1 MFSPATRRKRDLL
14 KDTVNKAK
22 DRYRTVSDSK
32 TTGWDFFNKN
42 KNDRLESLFYF
53 KDFGIFGKG
62 GRSGLIPM
70 IFRSYSERVVNN
82 SWFY

>member
-42 KNDRLESLFYF
+42 
-53 KDFGIFGKG
+53 IGKK
-62 GRSGLIPM
+62 SKIMLVLLIKKCCHE
-70 IFRSYSERVVNN
+70 Y
-82 SWFY
+82 